1 MVRGEDSSRNKDS
14 YEGFDISQQI
24 GLEDAKKIRY
34 ELKVIFLSNKKSPQC
49 WFGVSPQE
57 FNIWGIFLP
66 VSKGVFLPQP

>member
-1 MVRGEDSSRNKDS
+1 MVRGEDSSRNKYS

-49 WFGVSPQE
+49 
-57 FNIWGIFLP
+57 
-66 VSKGVFLPQP
+66 